1 MPVPPLDDPK
11 QIAVEVAE
19 LMGIDEI
26 TVHHISTDHRLPRTK
41 TVPDRLIVKFVHRD
55 MQDKFYAS
63 RGQLIGKTAKDLP
76 LIKAE
81 FGTSI
86 TTDSKIY
93 INESLTRYRLKLFG
107 RVNEFHKENK
117 WKHVWTVNGKILL
130 RQFDRSEVFTF
141 TTDEEFDDFI
151 KVS

>member
-1 MPVPPLDDPK
+1 MADGKDENYRLEKTLDHLQQYSRRDCIEINGVPVPPLDDPK

-26 TVHHISTDHRLPRTK
+26 TVHHISTAHRLPRTK
-41 TVPDRLIVKFVHRD
+41 TVPDRLIVTFVHCD
-55 MQDKFYAS
+55 MRDKFYAS
-63 RGQLIGKTAKDLP
+63 RGQLIGKTVKDLP

-93 INESLTRYRLKLFG
+93 INESLTRYRCKLFG

-117 WKHVWTVNGKILL
+117 
-130 RQFDRSEVFTF
+130 
-141 TTDEEFDDFI
+141 
-151 KVS
+151 